1 MLHVAKCILGTKL
14 ESKFE
19 NLRVYIRAKY
29 ILKTLQAF
37 LASEDD
43 RISAK
48 HVPSLHDEDSK
59 HVQQDPEKY
68 SQEVCVTLQEVFKN
82 IY

>member
-1 MLHVAKCILGTKL
+1 MNVLDVAKYIFGKKI
-14 ESKFE
+14 ESKYE
-19 NLRVYIRAKY
+19 DLRVYIRAKY
-29 ILKTLQAF
+29 ILKMLQAF

-59 HVQQDPEKY
+59 DVLQDIEKY
-68 SQEVCVTLQEVFKN
+68 RQEVCIFN
-82 IY
+82 CINY